1 MRNYTSKRGQS
12 IVEVALVL
20 PLLALLLTGL
30 LDFGRA
36 FFVTVSLNDAAAEGG
51 VYAAT
56 HPTDTTG
63 ITARARGS
71 LEGTPLIDPNQVQVT
86 VVCAGG
92 NCATVSGGAAITV
105 TTTYPFTFITPFIGS
120 MFGGS
125 LTLRASAVN
134 VVLK

>member
-1 MRNYTSKRGQS
+1 MPQQRERGQS

-36 FFVTVSLNDAAAEGG
+36 FFVTVALNDAAAEGA

-56 HPTDTTG
+56 NPTDTTG

-71 LEGTPLIDPNQVQVT
+71 LEGTPLINQTQVQVNVT
-86 VVCAGG
+86 CAGG
-92 NCATVSGGAAITV
+92 NCATITGGSAITV
-105 TTTYPFTFITPFIGS
+105 TTRYPFTFITPLIGN

-125 LTLRASAVN
+125 LSLSARAVS

>member
-1 MRNYTSKRGQS
+1 MQERHEHGQS

-36 FFVTVSLNDAAAEGG
+36 FFVSVALNDAAAEGA

-56 HPTDTTG
+56 RPTDTTG

-71 LEGTPLIDPNQVQVT
+71 LEGTPLINQNQVQVT
-86 VVCAGG
+86 VACAGG
-92 NCATVSGGAAITV
+92 NCATVTGGSAITV
-105 TTTYPFTFITPFIGS
+105 TTSYPFTFITPLIGNF
-120 MFGGS
+120 FGGS
-125 LTLRASAVN
+125 ITLRARAVS
-134 VVLK
+134 VVMQ

>member
-1 MRNYTSKRGQS
+1 MKHDCKRGQS

-36 FFVTVSLNDAAAEGG
+36 FFVTVALNDAAAEGA
-51 VYAAT
+51 VYAAS
-56 HPTDTTG
+56 HPTDLTG
-63 ITARARGS
+63 TTARARGS
-71 LEGTPLIDPNQVQVT
+71 LEGTPLIVPDQVQVT
-86 VVCAGG
+86 ITCAGG
-92 NCATVSGGAAITV
+92 NCSSVSGGAAITV
-105 TTTYPFTFITPFIGS
+105 TTTYPFTFITPLIGN

-125 LTLRASAVN
+125 LTLRAQAVS